1 LELNAAAPART
12 VIALRLELNG
22 AAEATLG
29 VTAERRQSVGE
40 AKAKKSKN
48 SICLLFAPVP
58 SCLGRFSTGAAPS
71 FVARQAKP
79 VILRASDK
87 MLEGSQRSQP
97 GRCRESAPVAAA
109 FRGRRLFN
117 GM

>member
-40 AKAKKSKN
+40 AKAKKSKIVFAFC
-48 SICLLFAPVP
+48 SPLCHPASVGFQQARPLALL
-58 SCLGRFSTGAAPS
+58 L
-71 FVARQAKP
+71 AKQN
-79 VILRASDK
+79 LS
-87 MLEGSQRSQP
+87 S
-97 GRCRESAPVAAA
+97 
-109 FRGRRLFN
+109 
-117 GM
+117 